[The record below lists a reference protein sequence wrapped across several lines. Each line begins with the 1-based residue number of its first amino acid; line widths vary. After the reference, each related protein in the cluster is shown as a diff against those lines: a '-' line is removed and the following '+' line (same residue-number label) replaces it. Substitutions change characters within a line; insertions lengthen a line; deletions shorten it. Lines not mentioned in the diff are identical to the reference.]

1 MQIPLRKKRQIV
13 PFCAHIVTLF
23 YTFTPFLPLL
33 AVPPSRKSLYNFLRL
48 PWDSLAYIRGQRNG
62 LSAPKTH
69 FSCILF
75 AKDLVMSKIITTFVG
90 EF

>member
-1 MQIPLRKKRQIV
+1 MQIPPRKKRQIV
-13 PFCAHIVTLF
+13 LFYAHIATLF
-23 YTFTPFLPLL
+23 CIYTPFLPLL
-33 AVPPSRKSLYNFLRL
+33 ADVPSRKNIHIYMRP

-62 LSAPKTH
+62 LSAPKKH